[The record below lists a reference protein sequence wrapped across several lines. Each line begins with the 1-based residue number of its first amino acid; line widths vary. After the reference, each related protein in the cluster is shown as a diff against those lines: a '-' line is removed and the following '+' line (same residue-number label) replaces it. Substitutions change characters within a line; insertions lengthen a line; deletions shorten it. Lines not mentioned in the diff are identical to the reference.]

1 MCTCPHE
8 RAGVRPGLGG
18 YSPEALVLASQRGQA
33 RKTLAASTIK
43 NEVRVNQMLRIWQS
57 NTALS
62 VMVVISLVGR
72 WSQADLAECINVS
85 RQTIVS
91 LENGRYEPT
100 LKTAMRL
107 SAVFRCTD
115 RGEDLQPRPRQP
127 QPRSHRLT
135 TRALDPQD
143 VERLDSSGWTPIQ
156 RGHYEHTVTLRP
168 GR

>member
-1 MCTCPHE
+1 
-8 RAGVRPGLGG
+8 
-18 YSPEALVLASQRGQA
+18 
-33 RKTLAASTIK
+33 
-43 NEVRVNQMLRIWQS
+43 MLRIWQS

-72 WSQADLAECINVS
+72 WNPSRPRRMYQRVTADDCLTRERSIRADAED
-85 RQTIVS
+85 RH
-91 LENGRYEPT
+91 
-100 LKTAMRL
+100 
-107 SAVFRCTD
+107 AVIGSVRCTD

-156 RGHYEHTVTLRP
+156 RGHYEHTVTFRP